1 MDQPLVIGI
10 VMLLSFGLVGAI
22 LGLVWRQ
29 PPFRMPGWLTVS
41 SLVIAFIGIWLV
53 YSQMSLMEQYV
64 SLRGWNSV
72 QGVITDSRVVGE
84 RAYRPEIVYQYA
96 VDEII
101 YRDST
106 NLDPP
111 GFGGRNA
118 KRDAAEGVASEYPI
132 GKQVVIHYDPANPA
146 DSRLKIT
153 PPWSVYGKTGFGGF
167 LFGAGLFLTALYV
180 GQQKRATRRL

>member
-10 VMLLSFGLVGAI
+10 VMLLSFGLVGTL

-29 PPFRMPGWLTVS
+29 PPFRVPGWLLLL
-41 SLVIAFIGIWLV
+41 SLVTAILGIWLV
-53 YSQMSLMEQYV
+53 VSQIGRMEEYV
-64 SLRGWNSV
+64 HLRGWNSV
-72 QGVITDSRVVGE
+72 QGVIIDSRVVGE
-84 RAYRPEIVYQYA
+84 RAYRPEIVYQYS
-96 VDEII
+96 VDAIT

-118 KRDAAEGVASEYPI
+118 KRDAAEGIASEYPI
-132 GKQVVIHYDPANPA
+132 GKQVAIHYDPANPT

-167 LFGAGLFLTALYV
+167 LFGAGLFLSALFV
-180 GQQKRATRRL
+180 GQQRRVTRRS